1 MKLYHGSHTKIE
13 KPLLTFS
20 NKNRDF
26 GSGFYLTS
34 DLDQAKIW
42 SIKKVAKL
50 DNGTPTV
57 SIYSFDDH
65 DINDLN
71 VKTFVKADEE
81 WFEYVINNRKNIVSD
96 NYDIVIGP
104 IVNDGT

>member
-34 DLDQAKIW
+34 DLA
-42 SIKKVAKL
+42 S
-50 DNGTPTV
+50 
-57 SIYSFDDH
+57 
-65 DINDLN
+65 
-71 VKTFVKADEE
+71 
-81 WFEYVINNRKNIVSD
+81 KNLVYQESC
-96 NYDIVIGP
+96 
-104 IVNDGT
+104 